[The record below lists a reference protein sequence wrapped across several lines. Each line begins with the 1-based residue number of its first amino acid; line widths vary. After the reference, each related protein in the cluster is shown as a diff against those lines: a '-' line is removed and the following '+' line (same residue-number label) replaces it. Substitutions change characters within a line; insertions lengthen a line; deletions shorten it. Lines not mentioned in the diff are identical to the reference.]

1 MHQIYW
7 DSFFKTMD
15 NSIRHHGLQQNV
27 SEAMDKQAIGIFQV
41 SVFISC
47 MELKFSL
54 VTRHAKR

>member
-1 MHQIYW
+1 MHQIYR
-7 DSFFKTMD
+7 DTFFKTMD
-15 NSIRHHGLQQNV
+15 NSIRRHGLQQNV

-54 VTRHAKR
+54 LTLHAKR